1 MRFET
6 EREPESESLKKK
18 IDAKV
23 LKNNLTG
30 IRELGQKLKAVWR
43 VIFRKRYG
51 NLLGLLE
58 VEVQKFVITTLVQY
72 YDPLLR
78 CFTFQNF

>member
-1 MRFET
+1 MEFNMRFET

-30 IRELGQKLKAVWR
+30 IRELGQKLKTV
-43 VIFRKRYG
+43 
-51 NLLGLLE
+51 
-58 VEVQKFVITTLVQY
+58 
-72 YDPLLR
+72 
-78 CFTFQNF
+78 